1 MKQQPDVK
9 GGKIMSRKYKWLL
22 SIMMLAVMV
31 IAMATACGS
40 KKEEAA
46 EPEKKEETKVEA
58 EKEAEE
64 EPEEVADDWQ
74 QEDVAEVDTAKETL
88 SEEDVLALKS
98 SIRDS
103 VVNNYIIPNG
113 IEVTDFVWP
122 AGNSEAWY
130 YFDLLTVNYTA
141 KNFMGT
147 ELEAPTLSDE
157 SYKQIMDAT
166 FNGLTTWYEA
176 SGVDNLN
183 YFESA
188 MGVLSI
194 EAITTI
200 DLSATE

>member
-1 MKQQPDVK
+1 
-9 GGKIMSRKYKWLL
+9 MSRKFKRFL
-22 SIMMLAVMV
+22 SIMLVAVMV
-31 IAMATACGS
+31 IAMAAACG
-40 KKEEAA
+40 KKETA
-46 EPEKKEETKVEA
+46 ESEKKEETKVEA
-58 EKEAEE
+58 AEQEDEA
-64 EPEEVADDWQ
+64 EPEEVADDEQ
-74 QEDVAEVDTAKETL
+74 QPADAAEVDTTKETL
-88 SEEDVLALKS
+88 SEEDVLALKA

-103 VVNNYIIPNG
+103 VVNNYITPNG
-113 IEVTDFVWP
+113 IAVTDFVWP

-130 YFDLLTVNYTA
+130 YFDLLKVNYTA

-176 SGVDNLN
+176 SGVDNVN

-188 MGVLSI
+188 LGVLSI

-200 DLSATE
+200 DLSAAE

>member
-64 EPEEVADDWQ
+64 EPEEVADDGQ

-103 VVNNYIIPNG
+103 VVNNYIIPKG

>member
-64 EPEEVADDWQ
+64 EPEEVADDGQ

-103 VVNNYIIPNG
+103 VVNNYINPNG

>member
-1 MKQQPDVK
+1 
-9 GGKIMSRKYKWLL
+9 MSRKYKWLL

-64 EPEEVADDWQ
+64 EPEEVADDGQ

-103 VVNNYIIPNG
+103 IVNNYIIPNG

>member
-1 MKQQPDVK
+1 
-9 GGKIMSRKYKWLL
+9 MSRKFL
-22 SIMMLAVMV
+22 SIMMVAVMV
-31 IAMATACGS
+31 IAMAAACS
-40 KKEEAA
+40 KKETA
-46 EPEKKEETKVEA
+46 ESEKKEETKVEA
-58 EKEAEE
+58 TEQEDEA
-64 EPEEVADDWQ
+64 EPEEVADDEQ
-74 QEDVAEVDTAKETL
+74 QPADAAEVDTTKETL
-88 SEEDVLALKS
+88 SEEDVLALKA

-103 VVNNYIIPNG
+103 VVNNYITPNG
-113 IEVTDFVWP
+113 IAVTDFVWP

-166 FNGLTTWYEA
+166 FNGLTNWYEA
-176 SGVDNLN
+176 SGVDNVN

-188 MGVLSI
+188 LGVLSI

-200 DLSATE
+200 DLSAAE

>member
-64 EPEEVADDWQ
+64 EPEEVADDGQ

>member
-1 MKQQPDVK
+1 
-9 GGKIMSRKYKWLL
+9 MSRKYKWLL

-31 IAMATACGS
+31 IAMAAACGS

-64 EPEEVADDWQ
+64 EPEEVADDGQ

>member
-31 IAMATACGS
+31 IAMAAACGS

-64 EPEEVADDWQ
+64 EPEEVADDGQ